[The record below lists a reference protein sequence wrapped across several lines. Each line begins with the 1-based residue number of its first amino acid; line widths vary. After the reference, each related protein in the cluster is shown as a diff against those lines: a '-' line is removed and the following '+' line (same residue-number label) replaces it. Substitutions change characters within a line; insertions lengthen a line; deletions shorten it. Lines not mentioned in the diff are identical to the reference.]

1 MDSDR
6 IAIVDDEGNEK
17 EYTVLFTFESE
28 ETNKNYVLYY
38 DENEDEPEVMTSV
51 FDEDGNLYPVESETE
66 WDMIEAVFA
75 AFTSEDE

>member
-6 IAIVDDEGNEK
+6 IAIVDDAGNEK

-38 DENEDEPEVMTSV
+38 DEDEDEPEVMTSV

-66 WDMIEAVFA
+66 WDMIEAVFE
-75 AFTSEDE
+75 AFTSDEE

>member
-6 IAIVDDEGNEK
+6 IAIIDEEGKEK

-38 DENEDEPEVMTSV
+38 DENEEEPEVMTSV

-66 WDMIEAVFA
+66 WDMIEAVFE
-75 AFTSEDE
+75 AFTSDDE

>member
-66 WDMIEAVFA
+66 WDMIEAVFE
-75 AFTSEDE
+75 AFTSDEE